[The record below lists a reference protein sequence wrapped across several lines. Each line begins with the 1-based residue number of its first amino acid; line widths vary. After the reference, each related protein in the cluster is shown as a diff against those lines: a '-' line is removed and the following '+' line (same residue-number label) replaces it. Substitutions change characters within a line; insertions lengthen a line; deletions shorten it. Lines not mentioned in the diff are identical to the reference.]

1 MDIVNIADLAG
12 FLFLGFG
19 LLDGYRKGLVKKGAS
34 LLFTVGSLFLVY
46 LISPYV
52 ENFLRQILPSFLN
65 LDNISVDNDLYRLI
79 MLSGFQDQAE
89 EYVRILAARVI
100 SLVATYVVVRLIL
113 RTAMSSLYVLT
124 KVPGSSFLNRLA
136 GAAFGL
142 LQQMLV
148 LWILFLIVAIFSYT
162 SWGGAA
168 YKIINQSVWLS
179 ELYNNNLL
187 LLVGMLLMFHI

>member
-65 LDNISVDNDLYRLI
+65 LDNISVDNDLYRLV

-113 RTAMSSLYVLT
+113 RTAMSSLRVLT
-124 KVPGSSFLNRLA
+124 KVPGLSFLNRLA

-142 LQQMLV
+142 LV

>member
-52 ENFLRQILPSFLN
+52 RQILPSFLN
-65 LDNISVDNDLYRLI
+65 LDNISVDNDLYRLV

-113 RTAMSSLYVLT
+113 RTAMSSLRVLT
-124 KVPGSSFLNRLA
+124 KVPGLSFLNRLA
-136 GAAFGL
+136 GAAFGF

>member
-52 ENFLRQILPSFLN
+52 ENFLHQILPSFLN
-65 LDNISVDNDLYRLI
+65 LDNISVDNDLYRLV

-113 RTAMSSLYVLT
+113 RTAMSSYVCLQ
-124 KVPGSSFLNRLA
+124 KFRGLSF
-136 GAAFGL
+136 
-142 LQQMLV
+142 
-148 LWILFLIVAIFSYT
+148 
-162 SWGGAA
+162 
-168 YKIINQSVWLS
+168 
-179 ELYNNNLL
+179 
-187 LLVGMLLMFHI
+187 

>member
-65 LDNISVDNDLYRLI
+65 LDNISVDNDLYRLV

-113 RTAMSSLYVLT
+113 RTAMQVQHLDCCSRCWFC
-124 KVPGSSFLNRLA
+124 GSCF
-136 GAAFGL
+136 
-142 LQQMLV
+142 
-148 LWILFLIVAIFSYT
+148 
-162 SWGGAA
+162 
-168 YKIINQSVWLS
+168 
-179 ELYNNNLL
+179 
-187 LLVGMLLMFHI
+187 

>member
-52 ENFLRQILPSFLN
+52 ENFLRQILPSLLN
-65 LDNISVDNDLYRLI
+65 LDNISVDNDLFRLV

-89 EYVRILAARVI
+89 EYVRILQ
-100 SLVATYVVVRLIL
+100 
-113 RTAMSSLYVLT
+113 
-124 KVPGSSFLNRLA
+124 P
-136 GAAFGL
+136 
-142 LQQMLV
+142 
-148 LWILFLIVAIFSYT
+148 
-162 SWGGAA
+162 
-168 YKIINQSVWLS
+168 
-179 ELYNNNLL
+179 E
-187 LLVGMLLMFHI
+187 

>member
-89 EYVRILAARVI
+89 EYVRILAARV
-100 SLVATYVVVRLIL
+100 TYVVVRLIL
-113 RTAMSSLYVLT
+113 RTAMSSLRVLT
-124 KVPGSSFLNRLA
+124 KVPGLSFLNRLA

-142 LQQMLV
+142 LQQMLI

>member
-12 FLFLGFG
+12 FLFLGFRPAG
-19 LLDGYRKGLVKKGAS
+19 WLSKGAGEKGGIPS
-34 LLFTVGSLFLVY
+34 LHRRLPFSCVSDLSLCGEFFAPDPAV
-46 LISPYV
+46 I
-52 ENFLRQILPSFLN
+52 LN
-65 LDNISVDNDLYRLI
+65 LDNISVDNDLYRLV

-113 RTAMSSLYVLT
+113 RTAMSSLRLLT
-124 KVPGSSFLNRLA
+124 KVPGLSFLNRLA

>member
-46 LISPYV
+46 LI
-52 ENFLRQILPSFLN
+52 LPSFLN
-65 LDNISVDNDLYRLI
+65 LDNISVDNDLYRLV

-113 RTAMSSLYVLT
+113 RTAMSSLRVLT
-124 KVPGSSFLNRLA
+124 KVPGLSFLNRLA

>member
-65 LDNISVDNDLYRLI
+65 LDNISVDNDLYRLV

-113 RTAMSSLYVLT
+113 RTAMSSLRLLT
-124 KVPGSSFLNRLA
+124 KVPGLGFLNRLA

>member
-65 LDNISVDNDLYRLI
+65 LDNISVEICTAWSCSAD
-79 MLSGFQDQAE
+79 F
-89 EYVRILAARVI
+89 RIRQKNM
-100 SLVATYVVVRLIL
+100 Y
-113 RTAMSSLYVLT
+113 
-124 KVPGSSFLNRLA
+124 GSW
-136 GAAFGL
+136 
-142 LQQMLV
+142 QP
-148 LWILFLIVAIFSYT
+148 
-162 SWGGAA
+162 
-168 YKIINQSVWLS
+168 
-179 ELYNNNLL
+179 E
-187 LLVGMLLMFHI
+187 

>member
-65 LDNISVDNDLYRLI
+65 LDNISVDNDLYRLV

-113 RTAMSSLYVLT
+113 PYSYV
-124 KVPGSSFLNRLA
+124 
-136 GAAFGL
+136 
-142 LQQMLV
+142 
-148 LWILFLIVAIFSYT
+148 IFT
-162 SWGGAA
+162 CA
-168 YKIINQSVWLS
+168 YKSSGLKFSESSGRCSIWIAAADAGSVDLVS
-179 ELYNNNLL
+179 DRCDLQLYFLGRRSL
-187 LLVGMLLMFHI
+187 

>member
-52 ENFLRQILPSFLN
+52 ENFLHQILPSFLN
-65 LDNISVDNDLYRLI
+65 LDNISVDNDLYRLV

-124 KVPGSSFLNRLA
+124 IVQGLSFLNRLA

>member
-1 MDIVNIADLAG
+1 M
-12 FLFLGFG
+12 
-19 LLDGYRKGLVKKGAS
+19 
-34 LLFTVGSLFLVY
+34 Y

-113 RTAMSSLYVLT
+113 RTAMSSLRVLT
-124 KVPGSSFLNRLA
+124 KVPGLSFLNRLA

-142 LQQMLV
+142 LQQMLI

>member
-1 MDIVNIADLAG
+1 M
-12 FLFLGFG
+12 
-19 LLDGYRKGLVKKGAS
+19 
-34 LLFTVGSLFLVY
+34 
-46 LISPYV
+46 
-52 ENFLRQILPSFLN
+52 RQILPSFLN
-65 LDNISVDNDLYRLI
+65 LDISVDNDLYRLV

-113 RTAMSSLYVLT
+113 RTAMSSLRLLT
-124 KVPGSSFLNRLA
+124 KVPGLSFLNRLA

-179 ELYNNNLL
+179 ELYNNESAVAGWNAFD
-187 LLVGMLLMFHI
+187 VSYIRRYFADPEHIKSERK

>member
-65 LDNISVDNDLYRLI
+65 LDNISVDNDLYRLV

-113 RTAMSSLYVLT
+113 RAAMSSLRVLT
-124 KVPGSSFLNRLA
+124 KVPGLSFLNRLA

>member
-1 MDIVNIADLAG
+1 M
-12 FLFLGFG
+12 
-19 LLDGYRKGLVKKGAS
+19 
-34 LLFTVGSLFLVY
+34 
-46 LISPYV
+46 
-52 ENFLRQILPSFLN
+52 RQILPSFLN
-65 LDNISVDNDLYRLI
+65 LDNISVDNDLYRLV

-113 RTAMSSLYVLT
+113 RTAMSSFTCSLQ
-124 KVPGSSFLNRLA
+124 KVPGLSFLNRLA

-187 LLVGMLLMFHI
+187 LLVGMLFDVSYIRRYFCGSRAHKK

>member
-100 SLVATYVVVRLIL
+100 SLVATYVAR
-113 RTAMSSLYVLT
+113 
-124 KVPGSSFLNRLA
+124 
-136 GAAFGL
+136 
-142 LQQMLV
+142 
-148 LWILFLIVAIFSYT
+148 
-162 SWGGAA
+162 A
-168 YKIINQSVWLS
+168 YKSSGLKLS
-179 ELYNNNLL
+179 EPSGRCSIWIAATDADPVDLISDRCDLQLYFLGRRSL
-187 LLVGMLLMFHI
+187 

>member
-1 MDIVNIADLAG
+1 
-12 FLFLGFG
+12 
-19 LLDGYRKGLVKKGAS
+19 
-34 LLFTVGSLFLVY
+34 
-46 LISPYV
+46 
-52 ENFLRQILPSFLN
+52 
-65 LDNISVDNDLYRLI
+65 

-113 RTAMSSLYVLT
+113 RTAMSSLRVLT
-124 KVPGSSFLNRLA
+124 KVPGLSFLNRLA

-162 SWGGAA
+162 SWGDAA

>member
-113 RTAMSSLYVLT
+113 RTSLSSLYVLT
-124 KVPGSSFLNRLA
+124 KVPGLSFLNRLA

>member
-65 LDNISVDNDLYRLI
+65 LDNISVDNDLYRLV

-113 RTAMSSLYVLT
+113 RTVMSSLRVLT
-124 KVPGSSFLNRLA
+124 KVPGLSFLNRLA